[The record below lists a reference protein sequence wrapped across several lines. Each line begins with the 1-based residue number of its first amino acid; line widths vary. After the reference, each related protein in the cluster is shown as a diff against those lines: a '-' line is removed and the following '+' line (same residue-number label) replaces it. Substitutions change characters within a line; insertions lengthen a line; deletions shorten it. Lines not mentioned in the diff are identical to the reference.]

1 MINLRITKSYAQAAQ
16 ANLVKQIS
24 ADFLAALPVLNT
36 APTPEERYIAAR
48 KQMERFSYLQTL
60 DCLSGCQTQPPISP
74 FDPYSSGFG
83 LPKPVNRNNNTT
95 QINNTPYYWQKIDER
110 AGRNLQSFPLHLN
123 LHLLNIVYY
132 NSLSAE
138 FFRDSITLDSKS
150 AINPDNGNR
159 YTDYALIKHDVD
171 NILLKSKVALGVLIR
186 SLALEPNAF
195 PLIIKLPSGEF
206 LFLFVRNYNNNP
218 DAIPKIHD
226 LNVNLNV
233 YLTPAQQ
240 AGISKKNPISSY
252 INSLNV
258 CGLKVLSYLCIKTCK
273 KKGRNFYYVPIEMYS
288 LDNLDLPDN
297 EEGQK
302 DYKQIGFLKHA
313 YVISMFTI
321 ALKMLGSITLPRMNR
336 SEPHTF
342 DSQLTESVR
351 KVFKNSNY
359 ISCYDRKNTA
369 YLQDHIVNP
378 FTEHTFVSSQ
388 FWSIDKTVTVTNEKE
403 ELAGTEYDSYPD
415 LLGLGDITSTS
426 PSSNEIPFIE
436 ITQWDITEGMS
447 EERKTYVHGLKGSV
461 GLTDYT
467 DYTDYAVDNIAK
479 HLVSD
484 EMSGILISDGSA
496 VNKGL
501 LSASEYYS
509 VKPPFGMPSLFYC
522 LKVVCANQIVSSQN
536 AAYAGG
542 KYFNLKGGILT
553 ISDRMKPRR

>member
-1 MINLRITKSYAQAAQ
+1 MINLGVTKSYAQAAQ

-36 APTPEERYIAAR
+36 EPTPEERYIAAR

-60 DCLSGCQTQPPISP
+60 DCLRGCQNGST
-74 FDPYSSGFG
+74 G
-83 LPKPVNRNNNTT
+83 LFNAYNFCFELKKPVNRNNNTT
-95 QINNTPYYWQKIDER
+95 QINNTAYWQKIDGR
-110 AGRNLQSFPLHLN
+110 AGSNLQSFPLHLN

-138 FFRDSITLDSKS
+138 FFRDFITLDSKS
-150 AINPDNGNR
+150 AINPDNSVP

-171 NILLKSKVALGVLIR
+171 NILLKSNVALGVLIR

-218 DAIPKIHD
+218 DAIPTIHD
-226 LNVNLNV
+226 FNVNLNV

-273 KKGRNFYYVPIEMYS
+273 KKGGNFYYVPIEMYS

-302 DYKQIGFLKHA
+302 HYKQIDFLKHA

-369 YLQDHIVNP
+369 YLQDHVANP

-388 FWSIDKTVTVTNEKE
+388 FWSIDKKATVTNEKE
-403 ELAGTEYDSYPD
+403 ALAGTEYDSHPD

-447 EERKTYVHGLKGSV
+447 KERISYVHGLKGSA

-467 DYTDYAVDNIAK
+467 DYVVDNI
-479 HLVSD
+479 VSD

-509 VKPPFGMPSLFYC
+509 AKPPFGMPSLFYC
-522 LKVVCANQIVSSQN
+522 LKVVCANQIVASQN
-536 AAYAGG
+536 ATYAGG
-542 KYFNLKGGILT
+542 QYFNLKGGILT
-553 ISDRMKPRR
+553 KSSISDRMKPRR